1 MNQKYLI
8 YITSILFAIGI
19 IWISR
24 TNDKESWK
32 KVSKTIADNGFSGIV
47 LQKYIDDEN
56 HNDPI
61 AILSSKQ
68 KINLWSFYDK
78 VEVGDSLSK
87 PKGTMV
93 MEVYRNGKV
102 QSLDFNIEIEKRAE
116 RTSR

>member
-1 MNQKYLI
+1 MNQKYLK
-8 YITSILFAIGI
+8 YIAVILIGIGI
-19 IWISR
+19 IWVFR
-24 TNDKESWK
+24 TNEKESWK
-32 KVSKTIADNGFSGIV
+32 KVSKTISENEFHGIV
-47 LQKYIDDEN
+47 SKKYIDGEN

-68 KINLWSFYDK
+68 KVNLWSFYDK
-78 VEVGDSLSK
+78 VKVGDSLSK
-87 PKGTMV
+87 PKGTTV